1 MYSYINYKQKESV
14 FFYVKLLAF
23 MKQNIQDYK
32 PQKRGKKTRQGQSTL
47 TKYAHKGSKLRYKK
61 RYRGQGK

>member
-14 FFYVKLLAF
+14 FFHVKLSEA
-23 MKQNIQDYK
+23 MKQNIQGYK

-47 TKYAHKGSKLRYKK
+47 TKYSHKGSKSRYIK